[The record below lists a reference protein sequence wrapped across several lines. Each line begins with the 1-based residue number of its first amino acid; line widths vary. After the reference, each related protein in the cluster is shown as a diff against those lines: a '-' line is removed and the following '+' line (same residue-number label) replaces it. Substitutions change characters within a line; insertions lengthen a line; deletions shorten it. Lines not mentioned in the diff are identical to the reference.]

1 MNPWEMWN
9 SALARLPFGGDLSQS
24 IAPLTNWFSPNV
36 EVNFAGNRRIEGDI
50 VTNVA
55 SYGKQLGLLTEAVVA
70 LSGNNNSPAVKKL
83 RDLAKE
89 IETRKMQHKDDVLRQ
104 ARKSLETLQKLD
116 PTGLAHALKEF
127 AAPPTAKSK

>member
-1 MNPWEMWN
+1 MNPWEIW
-9 SALARLPFGGDLSQS
+9 SAALARLPFGGDVTQS

-70 LSGNNNSPAVKKL
+70 LSGNNTSPAVKKL

-89 IETRKMQHKDDVLRQ
+89 IEKRKLQHKDDVLRQ
-104 ARKSLETLQKLD
+104 ARTSIETLQKLD
-116 PTGLAHALKEF
+116 PTGFAQLLREF
-127 AAPPTAKSK
+127 AAPPTAKGK